1 MRAKHKPPVDAA
13 KLAEDTKRFIIAYAE
28 FTNKDVVVQ
37 APKWAEKRLAELAIG
52 KLPPLAASPSQVQEL
67 DAYTREHRNTVR
79 LIEHLRRIASR
90 RADTAPALEPV
101 LATLI
106 ADALEQGWKKR
117 PFTAIGPDY
126 LCGLFENTKAM
137 LEAEDH
143 NVQILARELA
153 RELGAT
159 LTKREMTK
167 AAMVIA
173 AHLVGLDGPG
183 AFDSRLYPRTG
194 RGKKG

>member
-1 MRAKHKPPVDAA
+1 VTKRKPPVDAA

-52 KLPPLAASPSQVQEL
+52 KLPPLASPSPVQEL

-79 LIEHLRRIASR
+79 LIEHLRRIASG
-90 RADTAPALEPV
+90 RADKAPTLDPV

-126 LCGLFENTKAM
+126 LRGLFQNTKAM

-159 LTKREMTK
+159 LTEHEMTK

-173 AHLVGLDGPG
+173 AHLVGLDGPY
-183 AFDSRLYPRTG
+183 AFDGRLYPRTG